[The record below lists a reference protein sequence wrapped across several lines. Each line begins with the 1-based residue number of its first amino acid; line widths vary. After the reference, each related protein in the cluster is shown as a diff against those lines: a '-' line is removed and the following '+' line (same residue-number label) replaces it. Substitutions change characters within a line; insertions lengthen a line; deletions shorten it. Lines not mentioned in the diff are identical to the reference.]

1 MLVISLSHNP
11 TLEIMRKKRF
21 SAYMKIL
28 FLILFFLC
36 LVQLLSAP
44 TKDFT
49 LRTLMI
55 RNAMKYV
62 ENRHHELEFIRFI
75 NDLGR
80 RESGNNWQCVNC
92 IGCFGEWQFAESTVQ
107 FLGYKNVTL
116 KKFKANPYIFPR
128 ELQWKVLESLIKVN
142 LVLMKD
148 YERFIGDTIKG
159 VPITKSGMIAAAH
172 LGGARSVKLFLT
184 SEGRL
189 DKKDILGTAVSNYM
203 KRFGFY
209 DID

>member
-1 MLVISLSHNP
+1 
-11 TLEIMRKKRF
+11 MRKKRF

-28 FLILFFLC
+28 FLTLFFMC
-36 LVQLLSAP
+36 LVQLVSAP

-55 RNAMKYV
+55 RNAMKYL
-62 ENRHHELEFIRFI
+62 ENRHHELEFLRFI

-80 RESGNNWQCVNC
+80 RESGNNWQCVNI
-92 IGCFGEWQFAESTVQ
+92 IGCFGEWQFAESTIQ
-107 FLGYKNVTL
+107 FLGFKNVTL
-116 KKFKANPYIFPR
+116 KKFRANPYIFPR

-148 YERFIGDTIKG
+148 YEHFIGDTIKG

-184 SEGRL
+184 SDGRL
-189 DKKDILGTAVSNYM
+189 DKEDVLGTAVSNYM
-203 KRFGFY
+203 KRFSFY
-209 DID
+209 DIN

>member
-1 MLVISLSHNP
+1 
-11 TLEIMRKKRF
+11 MRKKRF

-28 FLILFFLC
+28 FLTLFFMC
-36 LVQLLSAP
+36 LVQFVSAP

-55 RNAMKYV
+55 RNAMKYL

-107 FLGYKNVTL
+107 FLGFKNVTL

-142 LVLMKD
+142 LFLMKD
-148 YERFIGDTIKG
+148 YEHFIGDTIKG

-184 SEGRL
+184 SDGRL
-189 DKKDILGTAVSNYM
+189 DKEDILGTAVSNYM
-203 KRFGFY
+203 KRFSYY

>member
-1 MLVISLSHNP
+1 
-11 TLEIMRKKRF
+11 MRKKRF

-28 FLILFFLC
+28 FLTLFFMC
-36 LVQLLSAP
+36 LVQLVSAP

-55 RNAMKYV
+55 RNAMKYL
-62 ENRHHELEFIRFI
+62 ENRHHELEFLRFI

-80 RESGNNWQCVNC
+80 RESGNNWQCVNI

-107 FLGYKNVTL
+107 FLGFKNVTL
-116 KKFKANPYIFPR
+116 KKFRANPYIFPR

-148 YERFIGDTIKG
+148 YEHFIGDTIKG

-184 SEGRL
+184 SDGRL
-189 DKKDILGTAVSNYM
+189 DKEDVLGTAVSNYM
-203 KRFGFY
+203 KRFSFY

>member
-1 MLVISLSHNP
+1 
-11 TLEIMRKKRF
+11 
-21 SAYMKIL
+21 
-28 FLILFFLC
+28 
-36 LVQLLSAP
+36 
-44 TKDFT
+44 
-49 LRTLMI
+49 MI
-55 RNAMKYV
+55 RNAIKYL

-107 FLGYKNVTL
+107 FLGFKNVTL

-148 YERFIGDTIKG
+148 YEHFIGDTIKG

-184 SEGRL
+184 SDGRL

-209 DID
+209 DLD